1 MDGTGWRL
9 PSEPRLVRTSRRNC
23 HSSAP
28 LLRRQAELLEGH
40 LTRLAALGC
49 RRASYSSRVAFVRR
63 YIPQGEPIGRRIS
76 EILGPGNDRWTIAD
90 VIADVHTKGLDLAP
104 A

>member
-1 MDGTGWRL
+1 
-9 PSEPRLVRTSRRNC
+9 
-23 HSSAP
+23 
-28 LLRRQAELLEGH
+28 
-40 LTRLAALGC
+40 
-49 RRASYSSRVAFVRR
+49 VAFVRR
-63 YIPQGEPIGRRIS
+63 YIPQGEPIGRRLS